1 MKQSIL
7 TFAFTLVCSLLMAQT
22 KPKLAVISFDA
33 LGAQL
38 DKAQLTELL
47 RIEISKHAKYE
58 MIDRYEIAEMLQ
70 KTEIEQT
77 SCFSKTCLKKAGTTL
92 EVDYVMSGS
101 ADILGDALFIR
112 LRMIDL
118 AGNTMKK
125 EVVREFLNIPE
136 KANTMISICV
146 NELLDLPNDEL
157 IVKSLSNRDSYESAV
172 NNPYYQTLSLAG
184 PRMGYTFF
192 TGDMATTIRAPKSE
206 GGYDGYPAFFQ
217 MGYQFEK
224 QYLNEGKWQALFEF
238 IPMVSGLDQGLFVP
252 SFTIMNGIRNNK
264 NGLEFAIGPS
274 VNLSRETTAYGI
286 GGNWIRSEDIDLV
299 NTPYNL
305 STLDRKDVMDSR
317 GSVTLKTYVV
327 LAAGYSLKSGKLNI
341 PINVY
346 VIPSKDTIR
355 YGFSF
360 GFNVRK

>member
-1 MKQSIL
+1 MKKSIL
-7 TFAFTLVCSLLMAQT
+7 TFAFAIIAQLLYAQN
-22 KPKLAVISFDA
+22 PKLAVISFDA

-47 RIEISKHAKYE
+47 RIEISKHEKYE

-70 KTEIEQT
+70 KAEIDNK
-77 SCFSKTCLKKAGTTL
+77 SCFSKTCLKEAGKTL
-92 EVDYVMSGS
+92 NVDYVMSGS
-101 ADILGDALFIR
+101 ADVLGDALFIR

-146 NELLDLPNDEL
+146 NELLDIPNDKL
-157 IVKSLSNRDSYESAV
+157 IVNSLSNRESYESAV

-192 TGDMATTIRAPKSE
+192 TGDMAETIRAPKSE

-274 VNLSRETTAYGI
+274 MNITRETDAFLV
-286 GGNWIRSEDIDLV
+286 GNDWIRRQDLD
-299 NTPYNL
+299 PLIPINL
-305 STLDRKDVMDSR
+305 DDLDSKEVMDSR
-317 GSVTLKTYVV
+317 GNVNLKTYVV

-341 PINVY
+341 PINVF
-346 VIPSKDTIR
+346 VIPSKDNVR

>member
-1 MKQSIL
+1 
-7 TFAFTLVCSLLMAQT
+7 MAQT
-22 KPKLAVISFDA
+22 KPKLAVVSFDA

-70 KTEIEQT
+70 KAEIDHT

-92 EVDYVMSGS
+92 DVDYVMSGS
-101 ADILGDALFIR
+101 ADVLGDALFIR

-146 NELLDLPNDEL
+146 NELLELPNDEL
-157 IVKSLSNRDSYESAV
+157 IVRSLSNRDSYESAV

-192 TGDMATTIRAPKSE
+192 TGDMAATIRAPKSE

-274 VNLSRETTAYGI
+274 VNLSRETAAYDI
-286 GGNWIRSEDIDLV
+286 GGNWIPSEDIDLV

-305 STLDRKDVMDSR
+305 STLVRKDVMDSR
-317 GSVTLKTYVV
+317 GNITLKTYVV

-341 PINVY
+341 PINVF
-346 VIPSKDTIR
+346 VIPSKDNIR

>member
-58 MIDRYEIAEMLQ
+58 MIDRYEISEMLQ
-70 KTEIEQT
+70 KAEIDNT
-77 SCFSKTCLKKAGTTL
+77 SCFSKTCLKEAGKIL
-92 EVDYVMSGS
+92 NVDYVMSGS

-118 AGNTMKK
+118 AGNTIKK

-274 VNLSRETTAYGI
+274 VNLSREMTAYDI
-286 GGNWIRSEDIDLV
+286 DNQWIRKDDIGFF
-299 NTPYNL
+299 NSPNNL
-305 STLDRKDVMDSR
+305 EELENKQVIDSR
-317 GSVTLKTYVV
+317 GTIKLKSYVV

-341 PINVY
+341 PINIFV
-346 VIPSKDTIR
+346 VPSKDNVR

>member
-1 MKQSIL
+1 MKKTFL
-7 TFAFTLVCSLLMAQT
+7 TIAFATLAQLLLAQN
-22 KPKLAVISFDA
+22 PKLAVISFDA
-33 LGAQL
+33 IGAQL

-47 RIEISKHAKYE
+47 RIEISKHEQYE
-58 MIDRYEIAEMLQ
+58 MIDRYEIAEML
-70 KTEIEQT
+70 KKAEINNA
-77 SCFSKTCLKKAGTTL
+77 SCYSKTCLKEAGKTL
-92 EVDYVMSGS
+92 GVDYVMSGS
-101 ADILGDALFIR
+101 ADLLGDALFIR

-136 KANTMISICV
+136 KVNTMISICV
-146 NELLDLPNDEL
+146 NELLGLPNDDL
-157 IVKSLSNRDSYESAV
+157 IVNSLSNRESYESAV

-192 TGDMATTIRAPKSE
+192 TGEMGKTLSAPRSK

-252 SFTIMNGIRNNK
+252 SFTVMNGIRNNK

-274 VNLSRETTAYGI
+274 INISRETTAYSI
-286 GGNWIRSEDIDLV
+286 NEQWVRSEDIDIT
-299 NTPYNL
+299 NMAEDL
-305 STLDRKDVMDSR
+305 SKLDSKKVMDSR
-317 GSVTLKTYVV
+317 GTVALKSYVV

-341 PINVY
+341 PINVF
-346 VIPSKDTIR
+346 VIPSKTSTR

>member
-1 MKQSIL
+1 MKKLTL
-7 TFAFTLVCSLLMAQT
+7 TFAFTVAAMLVMAQN
-22 KPKLAVISFDA
+22 PKLAVISFDV
-33 LGAQL
+33 LGAEL

-47 RIEISKHAKYE
+47 RIEISKHEKYE
-58 MIDRYEIAEMLQ
+58 MIDRYEIAEVLQ
-70 KTEIEQT
+70 KAEIDNT
-77 SCFSKTCLKKAGTTL
+77 SCFSKTCLKEAGKTL
-92 EVDYVMSGS
+92 EVDYVISGS

-146 NELLDLPNDEL
+146 NELLDLPNDGL

-172 NNPYYQTLSLAG
+172 NNPYYQTLSLSG

-192 TGDMATTIRAPKSE
+192 TGDMAATIKAPKSE
-206 GGYDGYPAFFQ
+206 GGYDGFPGFFQ

-274 VNLSRETTAYGI
+274 INLSREAKVYDIDGE
-286 GGNWIRSEDIDLV
+286 WVRREDIDLSA
-299 NTPYNL
+299 TSYDL
-305 STLDRKDVMDSR
+305 STLDSKEVMDSR
-317 GSVTLKTYVV
+317 GTIALKSYVV

-341 PINVY
+341 PINAFI
-346 VIPSKDTIR
+346 IPQKDNIR

>member
-1 MKQSIL
+1 MKKSIL
-7 TFAFTLVCSLLMAQT
+7 TFAFALIAQLLFAQN
-22 KPKLAVISFDA
+22 PKLAVISFDA

-70 KTEIEQT
+70 AAEIDNK
-77 SCFSKTCLKKAGTTL
+77 SCFSKTCLKEAGKTL
-92 EVDYVMSGS
+92 GVDYVLSGS

-118 AGNTMKK
+118 KGNTMKK

-146 NELLDLPNDEL
+146 NELLDLPNDQL
-157 IVKSLSNRDSYESAV
+157 IVQSLSNRESYESAV
-172 NNPYYQTLSLAG
+172 NNPYYQTLNLAG

-192 TGDMATTIRAPKSE
+192 TGDMAETIRAPKSE
-206 GGYDGYPAFFQ
+206 GGYEGYPAFFQ

-252 SFTIMNGIRNNK
+252 SFTAMNGIRNNK

-274 VNLSRETTAYGI
+274 VNISRETKAYDINGT
-286 GGNWIRSEDIDLV
+286 WIRRQDLDV
-299 NTPYNL
+299 TNNIYDL
-305 STLDRKDVMDSR
+305 SKLESKDVMDSR
-317 GSVTLKTYVV
+317 GGVKMKTYVV

-341 PINVY
+341 PINAF
-346 VIPSKDTIR
+346 VIPSKDNVR

>member
-1 MKQSIL
+1 
-7 TFAFTLVCSLLMAQT
+7 MAQT
-22 KPKLAVISFDA
+22 KPKLAVVSFDA

-70 KTEIEQT
+70 KAEIDHT

-92 EVDYVMSGS
+92 DVDYVMSGS
-101 ADILGDALFIR
+101 ADVLGDALFIR

-146 NELLDLPNDEL
+146 NELLELPNDEL
-157 IVKSLSNRDSYESAV
+157 IVRSLSNRDSYESAV

-192 TGDMATTIRAPKSE
+192 TGDMAATIRAPKSE

-274 VNLSRETTAYGI
+274 VNLSRETAAYDI
-286 GGNWIRSEDIDLV
+286 GGNWIPSEDIDLV

-317 GSVTLKTYVV
+317 GNITLKTYVV

-341 PINVY
+341 PINVF
-346 VIPSKDTIR
+346 VIPSKDNIR

>member
-1 MKQSIL
+1 MKKLIL
-7 TFAFTLVCSLLMAQT
+7 AITLLLTTLASNAQN
-22 KPKLAVISFDA
+22 PKLAVISFDA
-33 LGAQL
+33 IGAQL

-47 RIEISKHAKYE
+47 RIEISKHEKYE

-70 KTEIEQT
+70 KAEIDNK
-77 SCFSKTCLKKAGTTL
+77 SCFSKTCLKEAGKTL

-101 ADILGDALFIR
+101 ADVLGDALFIR

-157 IVKSLSNRDSYESAV
+157 IVKSLSNRESYESAV

-192 TGDMATTIRAPKSE
+192 TGDMAATIRAPKSE
-206 GGYDGYPAFFQ
+206 GGYEGLPAFFQ

-274 VNLSRETTAYGI
+274 MNLTRETDAYLI
-286 GGNWIRSEDIDLV
+286 GQNWVRQQDISPSDPINLDDL
-299 NTPYNL
+299 
-305 STLDRKDVMDSR
+305 DKKQVMDSR
-317 GSVTLKTYVV
+317 GTVDLQTYVV

-341 PINVY
+341 PINVF
-346 VIPSKDTIR
+346 VIPSKDNMR

>member
-1 MKQSIL
+1 
-7 TFAFTLVCSLLMAQT
+7 
-22 KPKLAVISFDA
+22 
-33 LGAQL
+33 
-38 DKAQLTELL
+38 
-47 RIEISKHAKYE
+47 
-58 MIDRYEIAEMLQ
+58 MIDRYEISEMLQ
-70 KTEIEQT
+70 KAEIDNT
-77 SCFSKTCLKKAGTTL
+77 SCFSKTCLKEAGKIL
-92 EVDYVMSGS
+92 NVDYVMSGS

-172 NNPYYQTLSLAG
+172 NNPYYQTLSLARS
-184 PRMGYTFF
+184 RMGYTFF

-274 VNLSRETTAYGI
+274 VNLSREMTAYDI
-286 GGNWIRSEDIDLV
+286 DNQWIR
-299 NTPYNL
+299 
-305 STLDRKDVMDSR
+305 KD
-317 GSVTLKTYVV
+317 Y
-327 LAAGYSLKSGKLNI
+327 I
-341 PINVY
+341 
-346 VIPSKDTIR
+346 
-355 YGFSF
+355 GFLT
-360 GFNVRK
+360 VQTT

>member
-1 MKQSIL
+1 MKK
-7 TFAFTLVCSLLMAQT
+7 TFLIIVLATLAQLLLAQN
-22 KPKLAVISFDA
+22 PKLAVISFDA
-33 LGAQL
+33 IGAPL
-38 DKAQLTELL
+38 DKSQLTELL
-47 RIEISKHAKYE
+47 RIEISKHEQYE

-70 KTEIEQT
+70 KAEINNT
-77 SCFSKTCLKKAGTTL
+77 SCFSKTCLKEAGKTL
-92 EVDYVMSGS
+92 DVDYVMSGS
-101 ADILGDALFIR
+101 ADLLGDALFIR

-118 AGNTMKK
+118 AGNSMKK

-136 KANTMISICV
+136 KVNTMISICV
-146 NELLDLPNDEL
+146 NELLDLPNDDL
-157 IVKSLSNRDSYESAV
+157 IVNSLSNRESYESAV

-192 TGDMATTIRAPKSE
+192 TGEMSRTLRAPKSK

-252 SFTIMNGIRNNK
+252 SFTVMNGIRNNK

-274 VNLSRETTAYGI
+274 VNISRETTAYSI
-286 GGNWIRSEDIDLV
+286 NEQWIRSEDLDL
-299 NTPYNL
+299 NNMAEEL
-305 STLDRKDVMDSR
+305 SKFDSKKVMDSR
-317 GSVTLKTYVV
+317 GSIALKSYVV

-341 PINVY
+341 PINVFI
-346 VIPSKDTIR
+346 IPSKGSTR